1 MIYNSSEL
9 KKTVEGGSPQLHW
22 EGTMAVLSASH
33 KLDLPTQRRLA
44 IAALQLL
51 FPCDIDSYRPVRPTI
66 RGVKAKERE
75 TFLRMFPLQ
84 AINAFRDFDLPAFGP
99 VAYYLAAQL
108 SIEDIVNGVPRG
120 DDTTETICAYDI
132 TRVLE
137 GREKLRASRRSTV
150 FSWLDNIT
158 PDGKPK
164 RPCDAC
170 DNVPSWGGDTC
181 FYYLLR
187 TSIDFNRNGFL
198 DTKTEALEGLPEKA
212 WGVLKE
218 HLCEHCWEE
227 VMKWMQK
234 GLDDNWRKLPTYFGL
249 ESWDQLIAA
258 QAMSDAAWADT

>member
-1 MIYNSSEL
+1 
-9 KKTVEGGSPQLHW
+9 
-22 EGTMAVLSASH
+22 MAVLSASH

-75 TFLRMFPLQ
+75 TFLRTFPLQ

-212 WGVLKE
+212 CGVLKE

-227 VMKWMQK
+227 VKKWMQK
-234 GLDDNWRKLPTYFGL
+234 GLDDNWCKLPTYFGL
-249 ESWDQLIAA
+249 EGWDQLIAA
-258 QAMSDAAWADT
+258 QAMSDAAWEDT